1 MLKLV
6 SILFLHTSIPAMS
19 GWVDLFWLSD
29 QPTGICCFYCNILWR
44 RSLVPKRVNPN
55 FVVIML
61 YRLYR
66 LERTCLGVFISS
78 PINISFTVLQP
89 NQYILQF
96 CNGTFL
102 GGGGEVSVGG
112 GGGGR
117 RACVYAYVVFP
128 RWRTLDAEINVVF
141 AEKWDLSKVPPVKL
155 GVGQNNFACLTHS
168 HESCLSDS
176 CIPGLFCLL
185 LQSYQSPSNT
195 KWNIILTLIFS
206 PLYDLHRRLV
216 SNQLCLW
223 VPVAG
228 RFCVRVAGHLCVRVV
243 GRLCVRVAGCL
254 YVRVTGRLCVRV
266 AGRLCV
272 RVPCRLCVRVAGRF
286 CVRVPCRLC
295 VRVAGRLCV
304 RVPCRLC
311 VRVAS
316 RLCVPVARQYR
327 H

>member
-1 MLKLV
+1 MSVLPLGWFSSVIRWCPHQSPASRLCGRVKPPCVAAGPAQLLPPWGLAQHNSSAETPSHTTESMLKLV

-112 GGGGR
+112 GGGGE
-117 RACVYAYVVFP
+117 ACVCLCICRFPALAY
-128 RWRTLDAEINVVF
+128 
-141 AEKWDLSKVPPVKL
+141 
-155 GVGQNNFACLTHS
+155 
-168 HESCLSDS
+168 
-176 CIPGLFCLL
+176 PG
-185 LQSYQSPSNT
+185 
-195 KWNIILTLIFS
+195 
-206 PLYDLHRRLV
+206 RR
-216 SNQLCLW
+216 N
-223 VPVAG
+223 
-228 RFCVRVAGHLCVRVV
+228 
-243 GRLCVRVAGCL
+243 
-254 YVRVTGRLCVRV
+254 
-266 AGRLCV
+266 
-272 RVPCRLCVRVAGRF
+272 
-286 CVRVPCRLC
+286 
-295 VRVAGRLCV
+295 
-304 RVPCRLC
+304 
-311 VRVAS
+311 
-316 RLCVPVARQYR
+316 
-327 H
+327 